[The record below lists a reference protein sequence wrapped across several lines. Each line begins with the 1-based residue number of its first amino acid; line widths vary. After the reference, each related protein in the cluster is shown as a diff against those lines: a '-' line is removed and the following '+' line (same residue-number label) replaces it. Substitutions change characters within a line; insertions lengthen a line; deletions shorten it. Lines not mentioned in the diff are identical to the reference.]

1 MKRYPFKMKRILL
14 PLAVIFMFV
23 SFTLSAAGVH
33 AQETDQGETQSFP
46 ITKYED
52 TLSNSMSIGI
62 QAGYGDKAW
71 DNNHFRLNTA
81 LLQPYFTLPVTN
93 VIMRDWI
100 TRGVLE
106 YKLEVPLGLITT
118 LHYSA
123 LAGLSPLG
131 FRYDFTGLKNR
142 LVPYTSL
149 SLGMVYLDVPR
160 EVQGTKYN
168 FIINAALGAQYF
180 ITDKWTINAECRFL
194 HLSNAG
200 IKEPNRGQ
208 NYILGL
214 VGISRYFR

>member
-1 MKRYPFKMKRILL
+1 MKRCPFKMKRIL
-14 PLAVIFMFV
+14 PQLAVMLMFV
-23 SFTLSAAGVH
+23 SFTLSAVQVH
-33 AQETDQGETQSFP
+33 AQETDQGNAQPFP

-71 DNNHFRLNTA
+71 DNNNFRLNTA

-93 VIMRDWI
+93 VIMHDWI

-118 LHYSA
+118 LHDRA
-123 LAGLSPLG
+123 LAGLSPLS

-142 LVPYTSL
+142 LVPYASL

-160 EVQGTKYN
+160 QVQGTKYN
-168 FIINAALGAQYF
+168 FIINPAVGAQYF
-180 ITDKWTINAECRFL
+180 ITDKWAISAECRFL

-208 NYILGL
+208 NYIFGL
-214 VGISRYFR
+214 AGISRYFR